1 MLRKVKEAQNFVE
14 EGLEKVRSKPW
25 AEPLGKALQ
34 VSGKI
39 VGAVE
44 GFVPGVNIIGG
55 ALSFGATLL
64 NPVPTIE
71 DLQKDIR
78 AIQEDISRSTS
89 QAAVRALENEKR
101 DLENKIAHPPEEIK
115 KEFGEVKIAM
125 KSILKEVEHSNDR
138 MTEAMTRRKDLIGQ
152 TFQIVLDMKY
162 RVNLIKYNKNRKF
175 TLILS
180 RRELRL
186 SMTPM
191 RRSFKTA

>member
-1 MLRKVKEAQNFVE
+1 MFRKAKKAQNFVE

-39 VGAVE
+39 VGTVE

-64 NPVPTIE
+64 NPEPTIE
-71 DLQKDIR
+71 DLQKELRDIK
-78 AIQEDISRSTS
+78 EDISRSTS

-115 KEFGEVKIAM
+115 KEFGEVKIAI
-125 KSILKEVEHSNDR
+125 KSILKEVEHSNDG
-138 MTEAMTRRKDLIGQ
+138 MTEEMTGMKDLIGR
-152 TFQIVLDMKY
+152 TFKMVQDIRYKV
-162 RVNLIKYNKNRKF
+162 
-175 TLILS
+175 
-180 RRELRL
+180 RL
-186 SMTPM
+186 VIHQEI
-191 RRSFKTA
+191 